1 MGPESP
7 RASALTHESRG
18 SASFMRQP
26 EKGGQRKEAGQEPAR
41 DISLAPSQPSFL
53 GCTQE
58 LAEMSQT
65 SQKIPLKVILRDH
78 IFY

>member
-1 MGPESP
+1 M
-7 RASALTHESRG
+7 
-18 SASFMRQP
+18 
-26 EKGGQRKEAGQEPAR
+26 EKGGQRKEAGQEPAW